1 MKINPDVLLRLILE
15 LQKPQMLLN
24 IKHIQKEGTSIRCE
38 SVLIRFE
45 TLYVSDKYDYEILN
59 GH

>member
-24 IKHIQKEGTSIRCE
+24 IKHIQKEGTSIRLE

-45 TLYVSDKYDYEILN
+45 KVSTLYVSDKYD
-59 GH
+59 